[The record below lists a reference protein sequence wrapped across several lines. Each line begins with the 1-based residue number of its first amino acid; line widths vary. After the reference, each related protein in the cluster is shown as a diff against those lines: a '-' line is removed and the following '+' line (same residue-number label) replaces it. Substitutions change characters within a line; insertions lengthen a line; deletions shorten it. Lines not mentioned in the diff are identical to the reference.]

1 MKTADLDFRL
11 LDTAGAAFEFVVIVA
26 DGHGEGQ
33 EPFEGLLRLL
43 ELNGDAA
50 GFDVNAAGQVF
61 EILVH
66 HGDRRFDE
74 QLRLF
79 QASLAQL
86 FQDMGYFAAP
96 FDLMESV
103 VALTESAEAVDQ
115 RSAVG

>member
-1 MKTADLDFRL
+1 M

-74 QLRLF
+74 QLGLF
-79 QASLAQL
+79 QASFAQL
-86 FQDMGYFAAP
+86 LENLGDFAAP
-96 FDLMESV
+96 LDLIESI
-103 VALTESAEAVDQ
+103 VALGEPAEAVDE
-115 RSAVG
+115 RIPVR